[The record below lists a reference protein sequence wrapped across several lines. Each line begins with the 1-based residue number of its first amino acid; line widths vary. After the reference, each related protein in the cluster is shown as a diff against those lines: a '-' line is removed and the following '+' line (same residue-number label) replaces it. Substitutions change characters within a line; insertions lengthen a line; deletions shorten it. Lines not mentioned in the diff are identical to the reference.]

1 MNKFASLF
9 LFLAL
14 GGIAAPTLAG
24 NTCGDCC
31 KITKIETVTG
41 HRSKVGGAIIGG
53 IAGAVVGNQ
62 IGGGDGKKVATVAGA
77 AGGAYAGAKTAENM
91 EKTKY
96 EITVKMDDGH
106 HETVVQ
112 NSIKGLAVGKAVRIK
127 NGKVVKL

>member
-1 MNKFASLF
+1 MNKFASLL

-24 NTCGDCC
+24 NTCGDCG

-77 AGGAYAGAKTAENM
+77 AGGRLCRREDRREHGKDP
-91 EKTKY
+91 
-96 EITVKMDDGH
+96 VRGHRQDGRRP
-106 HETVVQ
+106 
-112 NSIKGLAVGKAVRIK
+112 S
-127 NGKVVKL
+127 